1 MTADTQTYNNNAIV
15 LDSILLDAKWEELL
29 QRIEPVYGNPDAA
42 RIADIMHAQMRG
54 EDTTERKRQMLAD
67 KALAEETN
75 VDTDGE
81 EEEPSDWET
90 RRTRYLESLPK
101 NVLIDFL
108 NMSNEERE
116 MLIEDNMDII
126 GGLELWIK

>member
-1 MTADTQTYNNNAIV
+1 MTADTQTNNNNAIV
-15 LDSILLDAKWEELL
+15 LDAILLDAKWEELL

-67 KALAEETN
+67 KAVKYISPVTPIWPRLSAEEIDG
-75 VDTDGE
+75 DTDGY

-90 RRTRYLESLPK
+90 RRTRLS
-101 NVLIDFL
+101 V
-108 NMSNEERE
+108 
-116 MLIEDNMDII
+116 
-126 GGLELWIK
+126 